1 MSRFVLAAS
10 LVSAIAVAACGA
22 NAAEPSPPPSASP
35 VGPSAAPSLA
45 PPPSDAPEPSVSP
58 EPTSEPPDATP
69 RPRVTPPPATPEPDM
84 AEVPEDFTP
93 AEQYLLDG
101 VLRGAIDCEPAGG
114 SDDLPR
120 EAIAGIE
127 CASDDSDVFRIGF
140 YLFGN
145 DDDMLDAYFFRMNAE
160 GVAKDSGSC
169 RDGEHESAYTPGE
182 ELVPARH
189 GCFINDDGAANYRA
203 TLPGVHVYIGI
214 YGTGDDMIALEDFAW
229 LGNPDTPGNP
239 TLWGSPS

>member
-10 LVSAIAVAACGA
+10 LVAAIAVAACGA
-22 NAAEPSPPPSASP
+22 NAAEPSSPPSANP
-35 VGPSAAPSLA
+35 VGPSAAPSL
-45 PPPSDAPEPSVSP
+45 PPPSVSP
-58 EPTSEPPDATP
+58 EPSVTPPDKPPAPTP
-69 RPRVTPPPATPEPDM
+69 RPRVTPPPATPEPPP

-114 SDDLPR
+114 SDDLPKD
-120 EAIAGIE
+120 AIAGIE

-160 GVAKDSGSC
+160 GVARDSGNC
-169 RDGEHESAYTPGE
+169 RDGEHEGAYTPGE
-182 ELVPARH
+182 GVIPARH

-203 TLPGVHVYIGI
+203 TIPGVHVYIGI
-214 YGTGDDMIALEDFAW
+214 YGTGDNMIALEDFAW
-229 LGNPDTPGNP
+229 LGSTDTPGHP
-239 TLWGSPS
+239 TLWYHPS